1 MRAIGS
7 SIPREDAL
15 DKVTGAAHYPGD
27 LAMEGI
33 LHAVTL
39 LARRPHARVTRLDIA
54 DAEKS
59 PGVVRIFTSVD
70 VPHNRFGLI
79 VPDQP
84 VLCGPGDD
92 AHAAVV
98 RFVGDKIALVVAE
111 SLAAAERARDLI
123 RVEYEDLPVVTDPRA
138 AMQPGAPALHAN
150 HPDNIL
156 HQYHLRRGD
165 IEAAFAQA
173 DVIVEGEYSVGAQEH
188 AFLQPEAGLAWI
200 DEDGRVTVAAA
211 GQWAHEELE
220 QIAHSLKLPEDCV
233 RVIHPAIGGAFGG
246 REDISIQIV
255 LGLAALTLQRPVKL
269 VWTREESMIG
279 HHKRHPMFYRCRT
292 GATRDGRII
301 AAEVE
306 LVSDAGG
313 YASTSTK
320 VLGNATLM
328 ALGPY
333 DIPNVKVDSYTVY
346 TNNVVTG
353 AFRGF
358 GAPQSHFAA
367 ESQVNRLAAALGMD
381 PVDLRM
387 KNILRD
393 GSILPTHSVIPSG
406 VSLETVITQCAETAG
421 WRRTAAGW
429 QSPLAEPAGEPW
441 KRRGIGLAAAFK
453 NVGFSFGAPEN
464 AWATIELHGGGDIE
478 RVVVRCA
485 GSDVG
490 QGAHQVFKQIA
501 ADAVGVP
508 LERVEFVGADTGLT
522 PGSSG
527 SASASR
533 LTFMAGNAIHGAA
546 QKALEM
552 WRDEED
558 RPVVAVHKY
567 VPPPTTPIDH
577 DGRSDPNFAY
587 GYVAEAVEAEV
598 DIETGEV
605 RVRRVVCADDV
616 GRALNPHLIQGQI
629 EGAVVQAQGWATI
642 ENFVQ
647 QDGRVLTEHLSTYL
661 IPTILDIPERVD
673 SVIIEV
679 PDPIGPFGARG
690 MAEMPFVPLAPALT
704 EALYQATGRRFD
716 HLPLTPARVLETLYG
731 AGYDTRP
738 VTVEGGLDGA

>member
-7 SIPREDAL
+7 SIPRGDAL
-15 DKVTGAAHYPGD
+15 EKVTGEARYAGD
-27 LAMEGI
+27 LVMDGM

-39 LARRPHARVTRLDIA
+39 LARRPHARITRLDISE
-54 DAEKS
+54 AEKS
-59 PGVVRIFTSVD
+59 PGVVHVFTSVD
-70 VPHNRFGLI
+70 VPYNRFGLI
-79 VPDQP
+79 MPDQP
-84 VLCGPGDD
+84 VLCGPGEDD
-92 AHAAVV
+92 HAAIV

-111 SLAAAERARDLI
+111 TLAAAERARDLI

-138 AMQPGAPALHAN
+138 AMQLGAPLIHASCGDNVLHK
-150 HPDNIL
+150 
-156 HQYHLRRGD
+156 YHLRRGD
-165 IEAAFAQA
+165 VEAAFAQA

-200 DEDGRVTVAAA
+200 DEEGRVTVAAA

-246 REDISIQIV
+246 REDISVQIV
-255 LGLAALTLQRPVKL
+255 LALAVLKLNRPVKL
-269 VWTREESMIG
+269 VWTREESIIG

-292 GATRDGRII
+292 GATRDGKII

-306 LVSDAGG
+306 LIADAGG

-328 ALGPY
+328 AVGPY
-333 DIPNVKVDSYTVY
+333 DIPNIKVDTYAVY
-346 TNNVVTG
+346 TNNMVTG

-367 ESQVNRLAAALGMD
+367 ESQVNRLAAALGLD
-381 PVDLRM
+381 PVELRM

-393 GSILPTHSVIPSG
+393 GSILPTHSVVPPG
-406 VSLETVITQCAETAG
+406 VSLEAVLTKCAETAG
-421 WRRTAAGW
+421 WQQGDTGW
-429 QSPLAEPAGEPW
+429 RAPQAEAPGEPW

-464 AWATIELHGGGDIE
+464 CWATIELHGGGDIE

-501 ADAVGVP
+501 AEAVGVP

-533 LTFMAGNAIHGAA
+533 MTFMAGNAIRGAA
-546 QKALEM
+546 EKALGM

-558 RPVVAVHKY
+558 RPVVAVYKY
-567 VPPPTTPIDH
+567 IPPPTTHIDEQ
-577 DGRSDPNFAY
+577 GRSDPNFAY

-616 GRALNPHLIQGQI
+616 GRALNPHLIVGQI

-647 QDGRVLTEHLSTYL
+647 QNGRVLTEHLSTYL
-661 IPTILDIPERVD
+661 IPTILDIPDRVD
-673 SVIIEV
+673 SVILEV

-716 HLPLTPARVLETLYG
+716 HLPLTPSRVLETLYG
-731 AGYDTRP
+731 PAYDTRP
-738 VTVEGGLDGA
+738 ISVDGGTQPE